1 MQTDPVDAPRTPRSL
16 IGRAAELDLLSQ
28 AFRRARSGQPTA
40 ILLCGEA
47 GIGKTRLLQ
56 EFLASPD
63 LAEAKVLTGG
73 CVEFGSAV
81 MPFALFVELLRQVL
95 SDDGADG
102 LPRTYQAALGALV
115 PGLTVT
121 SAPDTSWPPDQ
132 LGQARLF
139 GLALTLFQRLA
150 ERAPLV
156 LVLEDIH
163 WADATSL
170 DLLRFL
176 LVSLRDRP
184 VLVLASYRSDALER
198 GHPLSRLLADV
209 TRQASVQTVPVPP
222 LCQADL
228 RSVITPMVNDA
239 ELAARLAERAE
250 GNPFFAEELAAN
262 AGDSEVLPRRLLD
275 TLLARLVAL
284 PDDVQHLLR
293 VAAVVGGP
301 VPDELLLGI
310 CGLPFQRYLPAL
322 RTAVDQQLLVVVTK
336 DCYQFRHA
344 LFQHAVYG
352 DLLAGERRHL
362 HAAVAEA
369 LDEQLASG
377 PPATLTATGQ
387 LAYHWYES
395 GRTEPAFWAGLRAAR
410 VSASVFAFAE
420 ADTQYARVLQLSA
433 SLPDAPLDC
442 PPLPLLL
449 EAAEAAR
456 RAGATDRAIS
466 LVEEAM
472 QVLDGVGGP
481 ADRASVLER
490 LGQCQWEAG
499 RTDQARESY
508 EAAARAL
515 THEPASEL
523 RARVLAAHARVLMVL
538 DDFAASQQLCS
549 EALAVARASGATGAA
564 TNALI
569 TFGVDQAMTG
579 DLDGGLT
586 TLKSA
591 CTAAA
596 GSARLD
602 DLVRAYGNL
611 AAVLS
616 RAARNSEALDA
627 AFEGLDRLTALGLP
641 LCVGGL
647 LVVNAVAPLV
657 WLGRW
662 DEANRLAEEALS
674 AGVPAL
680 HAAFLR
686 QALAEVAT
694 LRGDFASA
702 QRHVAAVGEL
712 SSNIGEWQFIT
723 SFSATVAELRGWQ
736 RDHDAARTAVAE
748 GLKRTGGHQED
759 FTVLL
764 CAAGLRAEADEAERR
779 RWQRQDVSD
788 VAEAADHLIR
798 TAGKSVTT
806 LEARHAPL
814 DQSRLGLAQCRAEL
828 TRLIGA
834 SDPVTWQQVAEGW
847 SRVDRVHA
855 AAYASFRAAE
865 AWLEH
870 HSTDQAREALASA
883 RRAAERIGATPLR
896 DEIDALARRARLE
909 LVDRPVASPS
919 RPDIR
924 TLLTEREREVV
935 RLLVLGSTNREIGH
949 ALFISEKTAG
959 VHVSNI
965 LGKLQARN
973 RVEAAAAALRLGLVD
988 TPTP

>member
-1 MQTDPVDAPRTPRSL
+1 MQTDPVDAQRTLRPL
-16 IGRAAELDLLSQ
+16 IGRAVELDVLGQ
-28 AFRRARSGQPTA
+28 AFRRAVSGQPA
-40 ILLCGEA
+40 AVLLCGDA

-56 EFLASPD
+56 EFLGSPEV
-63 LAEAKVLTGG
+63 AEAKVLSSG
-73 CVEFGSAV
+73 CVEFGSAG

-95 SDDGADG
+95 HDAGADG
-102 LPRTYQAALGALV
+102 LPPTYGAALGALV
-115 PGLTVT
+115 PGLTI
-121 SAPDTSWPPDQ
+121 APAADPSWPPDQ

-176 LVSLRDRP
+176 LASLRDRP

-198 GHPLSRLLADV
+198 RHPLSRLLADV
-209 TRQASVQTVPVPP
+209 ARHPRVETVAVQALS
-222 LCQADL
+222 LADL
-228 RSVITPMVNDA
+228 RSVITPI
-239 ELAARLAERAE
+239 LADPGLAGRVAERAE

-262 AGDSEVLPRRLLD
+262 AGDPELLPRRLLD
-275 TLLARLVAL
+275 ILLARLIAL
-284 PDDVQHLLR
+284 PDDVQQLLK
-293 VAAVVGGP
+293 VAAVVGRP
-301 VPDELLLGI
+301 VPDDLLLRV
-310 CGLPFQRYLPAL
+310 CGLPMKRYLAAL
-322 RTAVDQQLLVVVTK
+322 RTVVDQQLLVVVTD
-336 DCYQFRHA
+336 DCYRFRHA
-344 LFQHAVYG
+344 LFQHAVYS
-352 DLLAGERRHL
+352 DLLAGERRQL

-369 LDEQLASG
+369 WDARLATG
-377 PPATLTATGQ
+377 TEATLTATGQ

-410 VSASVFAFAE
+410 ASAAVFAFAE
-420 ADTQYARVLQLSA
+420 ADTQYARVLQLA
-433 SLPDAPLDC
+433 AALPDPPLDC

-456 RAGATDRAIS
+456 RAGQTDRAIS
-466 LVEEAM
+466 VVHDAM
-472 QVLDGVGGP
+472 ELLHEVGGP

-499 RTDQARESY
+499 RTEGARESF
-508 EAAARAL
+508 EQAAGL
-515 THEPASEL
+515 LEHEPASEL

-538 DDFAASQQLCS
+538 DQFAASQQLCS

-564 TNALI
+564 TSALI
-569 TFGVDQAMTG
+569 TFGVDRAMTG
-579 DLDGGLT
+579 DLDEGLS
-586 TLKSA
+586 TLRTA

-611 AAVLS
+611 AALLS

-627 AFEGLDRLTALGLP
+627 AFEGLDRLTAVGLP

-662 DEANRLAEEALS
+662 DEAARLADEALT

-702 QRHVAAVGEL
+702 ERHVAAVRDL
-712 SSNIGEWQFIT
+712 SNEIAEWQFIT
-723 SFSATVAELRGWQ
+723 SFSAAVAELRGWQ
-736 RDHDAARTAVAE
+736 GDHGGARAAVAE

-779 RWQRQDVSD
+779 RWQRQEVLD
-788 VAEAADHLIR
+788 VAEAADRLIR
-798 TAGKSVTT
+798 TAGESVAA

-814 DQSRLGLAQCRAEL
+814 EQSRLGFAQCRAEL

-847 SRVDRVHA
+847 SHVDRVYA
-855 AAYASFRAAE
+855 AAYARFRAAE

-870 HSTDQAREALASA
+870 HGTDEARESLFAA
-883 RRAAERIGATPLR
+883 RRSAEAIGATPLR
-896 DEIDALARRARLE
+896 NEIDALARRARLE
-909 LVDRPVASPS
+909 VVEQPQVSAPRSTVRD
-919 RPDIR
+919 
-924 TLLTEREREVV
+924 LLTEREREVV
-935 RLLVLGSTNREIGH
+935 RLLVQGSTNREIGQ

-988 TPTP
+988 APTP